1 MAFADEQYYRK
12 VYKGAEVDDDLSV
25 LLDRASDMVQ
35 AQVLYRLDDLDK
47 LPSFMK
53 ENIKK
58 ATCAQVEF
66 INANGGLEW
75 FDNSNS
81 GGFSIGKFSMS
92 GSSGASGT
100 SSKNSQSFS
109 GTALAY
115 LEAAGLLYRGG
126 GAL

>member
-1 MAFADEQYYRK
+1 MAFADEQYYREI
-12 VYKGAEVDDDLSV
+12 YKGAEVSDDLSV

-35 AQVLYRLDDLDK
+35 SQVLYRLDNLDK
-47 LPSFMK
+47 LPSFMR
-53 ENIKK
+53 ENVKR

-75 FDNSNS
+75 FDSGNS
-81 GGFSIGKFSMS
+81 GGFTIGKFSMS
-92 GSSGASGT
+92 GGGNSSGKAA
-100 SSKNSQSFS
+100 QSFS

>member
-1 MAFADEQYYRK
+1 MAFADEKYYREI
-12 VYKGAEVDDDLSV
+12 YKGAEVGDDLSV
-25 LLDRASDMVQ
+25 LLERASDMVQ
-35 AQVLYRLDDLDK
+35 AQVLYRLDDLEK

-75 FDNSNS
+75 FGSGNY
-81 GGFSIGKFSMS
+81 GGFTIGKFSMS
-92 GSSGASGT
+92 GSSGASG
-100 SSKNSQSFS
+100 KGSQSFS